1 LSCFGVSWK
10 STAAGT
16 SVITSFKATRAV
28 GRVVVVDEVASA
40 AVGKNTTASVPL
52 VAVADPRI
60 ETWVFPV
67 SHAKN
72 K

>member
-16 SVITSFKATRAV
+16 GVVTSFKATGAV
-28 GRVVVVDEVASA
+28 GRVVVVGEVASA
-40 AVGKNTTASVPL
+40 AVGKNTSASVPL
-52 VAVADPRI
+52 VAVADPQI
-60 ETWVFPV
+60 KIWVVPV

>member
-1 LSCFGVSWK
+1 V
-10 STAAGT
+10 
-16 SVITSFKATRAV
+16 VTSFKATKAV

-40 AVGKNTTASVPL
+40 AVGKNISASVPL
-52 VAVADPRI
+52 VAVADPQI
-60 ETWVFPV
+60 KTWVFPV